1 MNYNLSESH
10 IKLLKILVTI
20 WSVIITILTLSV
32 SFVFIC
38 KGGYNHPF
46 LLFAYM
52 LVITSYINTYRFYR
66 MMHDHNR
73 QINSLQLKVW
83 AMLFVRGIFVACL
96 YLSFYVQNIL
106 GITFFLLAYLATFFC
121 NHFIIKAHKEVN

>member
-10 IKLLKILVTI
+10 IKLLKLLITI

-46 LLFAYM
+46 LLFAYI
-52 LVITSYINTYRFYR
+52 LTITSYINTYRFYR

>member
-10 IKLLKILVTI
+10 IKLLKILITI

-46 LLFAYM
+46 LLFAYI
-52 LVITSYINTYRFYR
+52 LAITSYINTYRFYR

-73 QINSLQLKVW
+73 QINSLQLKVLGY
-83 AMLFVRGIFVACL
+83 AIRPRYICSMFVFVFLCKKYFGN
-96 YLSFYVQNIL
+96 YLLPISLSCNV
-106 GITFFLLAYLATFFC
+106 LL
-121 NHFIIKAHKEVN
+121 